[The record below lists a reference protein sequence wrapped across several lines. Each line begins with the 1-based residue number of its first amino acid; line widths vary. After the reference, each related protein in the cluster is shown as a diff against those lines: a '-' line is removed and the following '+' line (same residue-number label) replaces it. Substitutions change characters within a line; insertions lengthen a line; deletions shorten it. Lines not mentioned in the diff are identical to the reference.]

1 MRQILT
7 ITRLIAFS
15 VSFLFSQTVLFSQK
29 QTIDH
34 NAYDEWNSLRS
45 LQQSESGD
53 WISYEINPLEGDGV
67 LYVKA
72 TSKDHEQAY
81 PRGKGASI
89 NNTSEFI
96 SFLIK
101 PQFDTLRQLKLDKV
115 KKIKYPKDTLAIY
128 WTSKDSVAKFPNVKS
143 FKIPEEG
150 NWIAY
155 LSTKDLRPKSKK
167 KKKKKKKCK
176 NCEPIKTSG
185 HTLFLFNPISGLKKK
200 IHRVVEYSFDRTGK
214 HLSYT
219 TSVKG
224 DKDSLTVHIM
234 TIDGFKAQTLIV
246 KELSI
251 KKMAFDYD
259 GNQFIFMSSS
269 DTADQKNYSLS
280 YWNTSQK
287 LSSVLINK
295 DTDGMPEGW
304 TVSGNSYPYFSRNG
318 ERIFIGTNEI
328 VEVTEK
334 DTLLASEK
342 YKLDVW
348 SGTDLRIQPQ
358 QLNSL
363 QKDKNK
369 TYIGV
374 YHIADKKYVQL
385 ANEELENVRPLNFS
399 NADFALGSDSRPH
412 QRERNW
418 AFPWASNYY
427 IVDVNTGKKEVL
439 KEGLK
444 YSSSLSPSGEHFVW
458 YNGADSSWRAMDI
471 QTKSETNLSNQLNT
485 NFAED
490 VNGMPFVPYP
500 ERANGWAKVNDTEYY
515 VVKDFND
522 VWFLH
527 PSDTSKTFCLTNQEG
542 KKNHMRYSLMRLSYD
557 SLYIDLNNCIIKGVD
572 DSSKD
577 ESIYEISNNNGDYSL
592 YKLLASPHKITYFK
606 KAKKSDKVLL
616 RRMNF
621 TEYPEVELTNL
632 KMEGIKKVTSTN
644 PQQKD
649 YNWATVE
656 FVEWKAYDSTA
667 LRGLLYKPE
676 DFDPN
681 KSYPMLV
688 YFYETYQDN
697 IHNYY
702 PPKPTASI
710 IYPTEYASSGY
721 IVFIPD
727 VRYEEG
733 HPAKSA
739 YNCIVSGTDYL
750 VNKYSWIDSTRLG
763 LQGQSWGGYQ
773 TAQLITMTNKYKAAM
788 AGAPVSNMFSA
799 YGGIRWGSGMSRMF
813 QYERTQSRI
822 GYTIWDRPD
831 LYIENSP
838 IFALP
843 NVTTPLLIMHNDNDG
858 AVPWYQGIEMF
869 MGLRR
874 LDKTVWLLNYN
885 DDHHNLTKMPN
896 KRDLSIRMKQF
907 FNYYLL
913 DADIPTWMK
922 NGLPAVDKGI
932 DNGYELTK

>member
-1 MRQILT
+1 L
-7 ITRLIAFS
+7 
-15 VSFLFSQTVLFSQK
+15 LFQTVLFSQK
-29 QTIDH
+29 KTIDH
-34 NAYDEWNSLRS
+34 TAYDRWNSLKS
-45 LQQSESGD
+45 VTQSESGE
-53 WISYEINPLEGDGV
+53 WLSYEINPLEGDGV
-67 LYVKA
+67 LYIES
-72 TSKDHEQAY
+72 TSKEYKQAY
-81 PRGKGASI
+81 PRGKSASI
-89 NNTSEFI
+89 SFNEQFI
-96 SFLIK
+96 AFLIK

-115 KKIKYPKDTLAIY
+115 KKIKHPKDTLAIY
-128 WTSKDSVAKFPNVKS
+128 WTATDSVAKYPNVKS
-143 FKIPEEG
+143 FKIPKEG
-150 NWIAY
+150 EWVAY
-155 LSTKDLRPKSKK
+155 LSTKDLRPKKSK

-176 NCEPIKTSG
+176 NCEPVKTSG
-185 HTLFLFNPISGLKKK
+185 HTLFLFNPINGLKKK
-200 IHRVVEYSFDRTGK
+200 IHRVVEYSFDKTGK
-214 HLSYT
+214 HLAYT

-224 DKDSLTVHIM
+224 DKDSLTVHMM
-234 TIDGFKAQTLIV
+234 TLEGFHAQTLIV

-251 KKMAFDYD
+251 KKMTFDFD
-259 GNQFIFMSSS
+259 GDQFIFMSSS
-269 DTADQKNYSLS
+269 DTSKQKNYSLS
-280 YWNTSQK
+280 YWNSSTKSTSEI
-287 LSSVLINK
+287 INEE
-295 DTDGMPEGW
+295 TTGMPTGW

-318 ERIFIGTNEI
+318 ERIFIGSNEV
-328 VEVTEK
+328 VEAEDK

-342 YKLDVW
+342 YHVDIW
-348 SGTDLRIQPQ
+348 SGSDLRIQPQ
-358 QLNSL
+358 QLKNL
-363 QKDKNK
+363 QRDKNK
-369 TYIGV
+369 SYLGV
-374 YHIADKKYVQL
+374 YHIADKKYIQL
-385 ANEELENVRPLNFS
+385 ANPELENVRTQNFS
-399 NADFALGSDSRPH
+399 NANFAIGSDSRAH

-418 AFPWASNYY
+418 AFPWASDYY
-427 IVDVNTGKKEVL
+427 LVNVTNGKKELL
-439 KEGLK
+439 KAGLK
-444 YSSSLSPSGEHFVW
+444 YSTSISPSGEHFVW
-458 YNGADSSWRAMDI
+458 YNGADSSWQSISISAKTEM
-471 QTKSETNLSNQLNT
+471 SLSSHLKT

-490 VNGMPFVPYP
+490 ANGMPYQPYP
-500 ERANGWAKVNDTEYY
+500 EGNRGWAKVNDIEYF

-527 PSDTSKTFCLTNQEG
+527 PSDTTKTFCLTNQEG
-542 KKNHMRYSLMRLSYD
+542 KKKNMRYDLMRLNYD
-557 SLYIDLNNCIIKGVD
+557 SLYIDLDDCLVKGID
-572 DSSKD
+572 DKTKD
-577 ESIYEISNNNGDYSL
+577 ESIYEISEGNGAYSL
-592 YKLLASPHKITYFK
+592 NRLLSTPHKITYFQ
-606 KAKKSDKVLL
+606 KAKKSDKVVL
-616 RRMNF
+616 RRMSF
-621 TEYPEVELTNL
+621 TEYPEIETTNL
-632 KMEGIKKVTSTN
+632 KLENIKKISSTN
-644 PQQKD
+644 PQQKE

-697 IHNYY
+697 IHYYY

-710 IYPTEYASSGY
+710 IYATEYASSGY

-727 VRYEEG
+727 VRYKEG

-750 VNKYSWIDSTRLG
+750 VNKYDWIDSTRLG

-822 GYTIWDRPD
+822 GYTIWERPD

-838 IFALP
+838 VFALP
-843 NVTTPLLIMHNDNDG
+843 NVTTSLLIMHNDNDG
-858 AVPWYQGIEMF
+858 AVPWYQGIELF

-885 DDHHNLTKMPN
+885 DDQHNLTKLPN

-913 DADIPTWMK
+913 DADMPAWMK
-922 NGLPAVDKGI
+922 NGLPAVDKGVE
-932 DNGYELTK
+932 DGYELTK